1 MSYEMKKVTKTE
13 YYARFMNEDAV
24 ISVPCVS
31 VAEWSMRY
39 SRAVIAR
46 SIDRASE
53 DANEPYTVTD
63 YFISE

>member
-24 ISVPCVS
+24 ISVPCVG

-39 SRAVIAR
+39 SKTIIAR
-46 SIDRASE
+46 SIDRVSE
-53 DANEPYTVTD
+53 DPNEPYTVTD